1 MCFLSKGTYGGTFLR
16 SWLRLSFPSC
26 RKASYLLG
34 KHHGLD
40 ANQPK
45 SIIIGSKPQY
55 LLVSCHYVFFGSLI
69 SQQLPVPRPTASFG
83 RGGLGAQDD
92 AQDGMILH
100 VGHAGHA
107 ADLAVQEASGLRF
120 YLWSLWTLV
129 QAGGFRSNLDT
140 MAKSKRIERL
150 TAWFLGQAWSQA
162 VASESQQLLA
172 GSNVLNCQTY
182 QKNACFPTGYWINSS
197 ILSIR
202 THVGYYHYWRIPNL
216 P

>member
-1 MCFLSKGTYGGTFLR
+1 MFLCSCVFFRKGPMGAR
-16 SWLRLSFPSC
+16 SCDPGSACPFHPAG
-26 RKASYLLG
+26 KPHIYLENTRVWMPI
-34 KHHGLD
+34 
-40 ANQPK
+40 NQN
-45 SIIIGSKPQY
+45 QY

-69 SQQLPVPRPTASFG
+69 SQQLPVPQPTASFG